1 MKQYA
6 VAVSVFRDMYVK
18 GIPVN
23 VFTFSTAMICFCHLN
38 CVDYAFALLAAII
51 KRGFVPNVVTY
62 NTLIR
67 GLISQDN
74 PVEAQ
79 LLFTNLIRFKL
90 IQPNVVTYT
99 TIING
104 LCKRGHASM
113 VVKLFKYMD
122 KKGCKP
128 DTISRS
134 SIGSLPSNDKERYNA
149 KFYAYGKEG
158 MINVAEDVIKFM
170 IQRGHFPDVVTYNS
184 LMDIYCLRGE
194 VDEALAVLQT
204 MKTRDIVPDIRTYSI

>member
-113 VVKLFKYMD
+113 VVKLFKLVDQALGLLRQMT
-122 KKGCKP
+122 KKV
-128 DTISRS
+128 
-134 SIGSLPSNDKERYNA
+134 
-149 KFYAYGKEG
+149 YAYGKEG

-170 IQRGHFPDVVTYNS
+170 IQRGHFSDVVTYNS